1 MKLSRKWLA
10 LALGVLVLA
19 GGIGR
24 AIHARKAQQAELAQ
38 STASAQSL
46 GVQLTERD
54 LYTVASQPL
63 TVVLPVSG
71 NVVAQRTAMVKAK
84 VAAELLSL
92 SVREGD
98 TVAPGQVLGQL
109 DPQEFTLRQQ
119 QARQQAASAR
129 AIWQNAEQTL
139 RNNQALVQQGFI
151 SKQALDGSQANAS
164 SSLANLEAAQA
175 AADLADKSLRDTR
188 IVAPIGGQ
196 IAQRLAQAGERVPVE
211 GRIVE
216 IVDLNTLE
224 WQVAVNPQDLT
235 QVQVG
240 SQGALRIDGVNEA
253 IPAKVVRINPSAAA
267 DTRAVMVY
275 LSLPK
280 HPALRHGLF
289 AQGQITLAQR
299 QALAIPPSAIT
310 REGGHDQVLQLRGQ
324 QVTRVNVRLGARA
337 QATAAPSQMW
347 VEVLDGIQPGDRILV
362 NAAGTVREGASVQ
375 VSAASAA
382 ASR

>member
-175 AADLADKSLRDTR
+175 AADLADKALRDTR

-235 QVQVG
+235 QVQAG

-337 QATAAPSQMW
+337 QATAAPDQMW